1 MNPITINDIADL
13 DRAAREFLDSLPAD
27 ANVIAFDGPMGAG
40 KTTFISALV
49 RALGSPDE
57 ANSPTFSLVNE
68 YAIPDLQ
75 SPADRVYHF
84 DFYRI
89 ESEAE
94 AMDIGAEDYFY
105 SGSYCFLEWADN
117 VAAILPEETLRVK
130 ITPLPD
136 GSRLVTT

>member
-1 MNPITINDIADL
+1 MNPVTIKDISDL
-13 DRAAREFLDSLPAD
+13 DRAAREFLGSLPPSAK
-27 ANVIAFDGPMGAG
+27 VIAFDGPMGAG
-40 KTTFISALV
+40 KTTFIAALV
-49 RALGSPDE
+49 RALGSLDE

-68 YAIPDLQ
+68 YAIPGGSAPD
-75 SPADRVYHF
+75 DRVYHF
-84 DFYRI
+84 DFYRL
-89 ESEAE
+89 ESESE

-117 VAAILPEETLRVK
+117 VAGILPEETLRVK

>member
-68 YAIPDLQ
+68 YAIPGLQ

-89 ESEAE
+89 ESESE